1 MTPTFSSIS
10 RKRATVVR
18 KSKPVAEA
26 EAYYDSVEAD
36 AFYQKIWGGEDLH
49 LGIYDT
55 PDEDI
60 GAASRRTV
68 EAMASQL
75 EGLSPDSDIIDLGAG
90 YGGSARMLAA
100 RYGCRVTCLNLSK
113 TQNDLNRALTRE
125 AGLSGRITVV
135 HGSFEEIPEPED
147 TFDVVWSQDAI
158 LHSGD
163 RARVMDEVCRVLK
176 PGGRFI
182 FTDPMQSDDC
192 PPGMLQPI
200 LERIHLESLGSCAFY
215 RDQLLKRGFTEIS
228 ITPLTSHL
236 RTHYARVGEELR
248 KRYDE
253 IVELSGRDYVEAML
267 TGLARWVDGAEK
279 GYLTWGILHFQ
290 KRKA

>member
-1 MTPTFSSIS
+1 ML
-10 RKRATVVR
+10 RKRVTVVR

-26 EAYYDSVEAD
+26 EAYYDSAEAD

-49 LGIYDT
+49 LGIYET
-55 PDEDI
+55 PNEDI

-68 EAMASQL
+68 ETMASQL
-75 EGLSPDSDIIDLGAG
+75 DGLSSDSNVIDLGAG
-90 YGGSARMLAA
+90 YGGSARVLATQ
-100 RYGCRVTCLNLSK
+100 YGCRVTCLNLSE
-113 TQNDLNRALTRE
+113 TQNALNRALTRE
-125 AGLSGRITVV
+125 AGLSDRITVV
-135 HGSFEEIPEPED
+135 HGSFEDIPEPEE

-163 RARVMDEVCRVLK
+163 RPRVMDEVCRVLK

-192 PPGMLQPI
+192 PPGVLQPI
-200 LERIHLESLGSCAFY
+200 LERIHLESLGSCVFY
-215 RDQLLKRGFTEIS
+215 RDELQKRDFTEVSLTIL
-228 ITPLTSHL
+228 TPNL

-253 IVELSGRDYVEAML
+253 VVELSGRDYVDAML
-267 TGLARWVDGAEK
+267 AGLARWVDGADK

-290 KRKA
+290 KQKA

>member
-1 MTPTFSSIS
+1 M
-10 RKRATVVR
+10 VR

-26 EAYYDSVEAD
+26 EAYYDSAEAD
-36 AFYQKIWGGEDLH
+36 AFYQNIWGGEDLH
-49 LGIYDT
+49 LGIYVT
-55 PDEDI
+55 SDEDI

-75 EGLSPDSDIIDLGAG
+75 DGLSSDSNVIDLGAG
-90 YGGSARMLAA
+90 YGGSARVLAA
-100 RYGCRVTCLNLSK
+100 QYGCRITCLNLSE
-113 TQNDLNRALTRE
+113 TQNALNRALTRE
-125 AGLSGRITVV
+125 AGLSDRIAVV
-135 HGSFEEIPEPED
+135 HGSFEDIPEAEE

-163 RARVMDEVCRVLK
+163 RPRVMDEVSRVLK

-182 FTDPMQSDDC
+182 FTDPMQSDNC
-192 PPGMLQPI
+192 PPGVLQPI

-215 RDQLLKRGFTEIS
+215 RDTLLQRGFTEVS
-228 ITPLTSHL
+228 LTDLTPNL

-248 KRYDE
+248 NRYDE
-253 IVELSGRDYVEAML
+253 VVELSGRDYVDAML
-267 TGLARWVDGAEK
+267 SGLARWVDGADK

-290 KRKA
+290 KQKA

>member
-1 MTPTFSSIS
+1 MS

-26 EAYYDSVEAD
+26 EAYYDSAEAD
-36 AFYQKIWGGEDLH
+36 AFYRNIWGGEDLH
-49 LGIYDT
+49 LGIYET

-75 EGLSPDSDIIDLGAG
+75 DGLSSDSNVIDLGAG
-90 YGGSARMLAA
+90 YGGSARVLATQF
-100 RYGCRVTCLNLSK
+100 GCRVTCLNLSEA
-113 TQNDLNRALTRE
+113 QNELNRARTRE
-125 AGLSGRITVV
+125 AGLSDRISVV
-135 HGSFEEIPEPED
+135 HGSFEEIPEPAE

-163 RARVMDEVCRVLK
+163 RPRVLDEVCRILK

-192 PPGMLQPI
+192 PPGVLQPI

-215 RDQLLKRGFTEIS
+215 REELRKRGFAEVS
-228 ITPLTSHL
+228 VTPLTPNL
-236 RTHYARVGEELR
+236 RTHYARVGEDLR

-253 IVELSGRDYVEAML
+253 VVDLSGREYVDAML
-267 TGLARWVDGAEK
+267 KGLARWVEGAEK
-279 GYLTWGILHFQ
+279 GHLAWGILHFE
-290 KRKA
+290 KKTA